1 MSVTYDLF
9 LRWKALKKLR
19 SERRALLALGMSS
32 GAAVPWKNGRNGS
45 AELIEKMAKDLGE
58 DPAMW
63 VAMAMHEQSQG
74 ETARTWGRIARKLGA
89 TLTMLISLGITNREI
104 HLQINNLHVTNNIHY
119 AKLFEEGFR
128 KAC

>member
-9 LRWKALKKLR
+9 LRWKAQKKLR
-19 SERRALLALGMSS
+19 SERKALLALGMSS

-63 VAMAMHEQSQG
+63 VAMSMQEQCQG
-74 ETARTWGRIARKLGA
+74 ETARTWGRIARQLGA
-89 TLTMLISLGITNREI
+89 TLALLITAGIA
-104 HLQINNLHVTNNIHY
+104 NNQKILIEQKLACHDYIHY
-119 AKLFEEGFR
+119 AKSLPDR
-128 KAC
+128 HLTL